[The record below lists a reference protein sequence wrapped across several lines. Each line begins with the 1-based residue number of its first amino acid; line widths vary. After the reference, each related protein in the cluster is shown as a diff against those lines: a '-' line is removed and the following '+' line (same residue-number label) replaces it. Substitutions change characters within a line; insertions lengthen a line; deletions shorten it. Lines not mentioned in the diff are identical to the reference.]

1 MFKNMPSIFIKVF
14 RQKITNVKVES
25 TIREKKYFIKGVLI
39 YKSSRFG
46 RAVMEVTMLQLSS
59 FHGQEE

>member
-1 MFKNMPSIFIKVF
+1 MPSIFIKVF
-14 RQKITNVKVES
+14 REKIANVKVES
-25 TIREKKYFIKGVLI
+25 AIQEKKYFIKGVLTC
-39 YKSSRFG
+39 KSSRFG